1 MTNKDTV
8 AAIDAAK
15 PNKPALPASVT
26 LETPIVRG
34 DQTITKVS
42 LRKPNAG
49 ELRGIALAELLKLDV
64 GALHALL
71 PRITSPT
78 LTTQDVS
85 QLDPCD
91 LVQLGGE
98 VIGFFMTRAERELQS
113 PTA

>member
-1 MTNKDTV
+1 MTNKDTT

-15 PNKPALPASVT
+15 PDSPSTPAVVT
-26 LETPIVRG
+26 LEKPLVRG
-34 DQTITKVS
+34 DQTITKLS
-42 LRKPNAG
+42 LRKPMAG

-64 GALHALL
+64 SALHVLL
-71 PRITSPT
+71 PRITSPS

-98 VIGFFMTRAERELQS
+98 VVGFFMTRAERGLQS